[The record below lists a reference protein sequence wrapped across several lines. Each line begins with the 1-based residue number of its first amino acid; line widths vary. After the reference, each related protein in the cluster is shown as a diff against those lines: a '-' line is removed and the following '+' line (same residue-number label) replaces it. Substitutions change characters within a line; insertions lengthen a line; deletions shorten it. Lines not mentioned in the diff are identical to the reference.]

1 MKKLNKVIL
10 STLVMLMIISG
21 CDTDSLHKMNI
32 DPQAVNQIDMNYLF
46 SETLLGIA
54 SGGSYGDNRY
64 IDWRTNI
71 LFCAPAI
78 QQLAV
83 SGGGQY
89 AAGDKYL
96 DNQEVYHAPWRWW
109 YTDVEKNCAEVIKQT
124 GEGGFEAGMKVNTR
138 QAARIIQAFT
148 YARLTDFYGNIP
160 YTEANQG
167 IEGNFFPHYDKQQ
180 DIYPQILAELDDA
193 AAQISSS
200 NADDGFAKADF
211 IYNGDISKWKK
222 FAYSLMLRYAMR
234 VSNVDAG
241 MANTYVAK
249 AIAGGVMTSNDDD
262 LWVPMADGPSEW
274 NNQNGISRAFYPG
287 DGEQPSFMSETFINW
302 MKGANKNDSTDDD
315 PRLMVLSGG
324 IGQWTTQGFTPIP
337 GGTSALNQRG
347 LPNGKDHDLL
357 KAYLGVS
364 DFVDAT
370 TWSRINPKMLYDA
383 APYNVMN
390 VAEVEFLQAEAGERG
405 IGGLSAANA
414 QAHYNAGVKDAMQM
428 WVEFDPSLAVSD
440 AQVTAYLTKYPYKDN
455 GGVTGTQTKLEQIGT
470 QLWAS
475 HFFMWFEAWN
485 DWRRTGF
492 PVLTPT
498 NYTNNITNGQIP
510 RRLRYPND
518 EVAGNSNYTD
528 GATLPNDLLTKVWW
542 DGGQ

>member
-1 MKKLNKVIL
+1 MKKINKVIL
-10 STLVMLMIISG
+10 STLALFMIISG

-109 YTDVEKNCAEVIKQT
+109 YSDVEKNCAEVIKQT
-124 GEGGFEAGMKVNTR
+124 GAGGFEEGMKVNTR

-167 IEGNFFPHYDKQQ
+167 IEGTFFPHYDKQS
-180 DIYPQILAELDDA
+180 DIYPQLLAELDDA
-193 AAQISSS
+193 ASQISSS

-249 AIAGGVMTSNDDD
+249 AIAGGVMTSNDDN
-262 LWVPMADGPSEW
+262 LWVPMADGPSEC
-274 NNQNGISRAFYPG
+274 NNQNGISRAFFPG

-347 LPNGKDHDLL
+347 LPNGHDHDQL
-357 KAYLGVS
+357 KAILGVT

-405 IGGLSAANA
+405 IGGLSSADAKT
-414 QAHYNAGVKDAMQM
+414 HYDAGVKDAMQM

-440 AQVTAYLTKYPYKDN
+440 AQVAAYLAKYPYGA
-455 GGVTGTQTKLEQIGT
+455 GGVKGGESKLEQIGT

-498 NYTNNITNGQIP
+498 NYTNNLTNGQIP
-510 RRLRYPND
+510 RHLRYPND
-518 EVAGNSNYTD
+518 EVAGNPNYLD
-528 GATLPNDLLTKVWW
+528 GASLPNDLLTKVWW
-542 DGGQ
+542 DGGN